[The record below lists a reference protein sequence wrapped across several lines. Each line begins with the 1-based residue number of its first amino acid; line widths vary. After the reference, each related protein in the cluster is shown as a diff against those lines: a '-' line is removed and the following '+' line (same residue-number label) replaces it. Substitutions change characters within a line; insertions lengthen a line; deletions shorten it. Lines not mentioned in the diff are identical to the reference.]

1 MVFHFWWFQLDNN
14 IWHARLTSFAS
25 FTGRTCFTKSK
36 KATARLQTWVHSDM
50 CCCLCLCYT
59 WTIDVRHIVKC
70 TLCSAVQLLECN
82 VQCNCSS
89 AICQCTSLT
98 HFGLYQ
104 HPYTSLGITSKSKKM
119 FWGWVQYFW
128 KYSFSRTVISC
139 LRLNWPSASGPVL
152 RHYLTYSPIL
162 HVEPANGYGLSK
174 FCSWED
180 RQKIISKSL
189 TVLRN

>member
-1 MVFHFWWFQLDNN
+1 
-14 IWHARLTSFAS
+14 
-25 FTGRTCFTKSK
+25 
-36 KATARLQTWVHSDM
+36 M
-50 CCCLCLCYT
+50 CN
-59 WTIDVRHIVKC
+59 
-70 TLCSAVQLLECN
+70 TLLSAHSAVQLLECN

-162 HVEPANGYGLSK
+162 HVEPPNGYGLSK

-180 RQKIISKSL
+180 RQEIISPSQCCWAINTKLQALIICHVSRCF
-189 TVLRN
+189 TTFWFPNVLGRSCFNPQRVRVKCRPEDRWALISHF